1 MTQTLIDPRMFNTA
15 QALGAHDGSSL
26 TGLAS
31 DVVKLAETD
40 ITVATATV
48 DFTDISATY
57 DQYMFVGSNLNRSG
71 AANTSMGVRFSNNGG
86 SSFHSSNYM
95 YVYNDTIT
103 YSGGGPSVGSDGSYS
118 YNRIRFMGSV
128 NATTFA
134 GSFTMF
140 LYNPLDSSH
149 FTYVNGVATKI
160 YDVTNDPF
168 SSIVFAGKYNT
179 AEANDAVQFALES
192 GSFADGKITMY
203 GIK

>member
-1 MTQTLIDPRMFNTA
+1 MFDIA
-15 QALGAHDGSSL
+15 QPLGAHDGSSL
-26 TGLAS
+26 TGLPS
-31 DVVKLAETD
+31 DLVKLAETD
-40 ITVATATV
+40 ITGATATV
-48 DFTDISATY
+48 DFTAISSTY
-57 DQYMFVGSNLNRSG
+57 DQYMFIGSNLNRSG

-95 YVYNDTIT
+95 YAYCDTIT

-118 YNRIRFMGSV
+118 YNRIRIMGSV

-134 GSFTMF
+134 GSFTMY

-149 FTYVNGVATKI
+149 FTYVNGVSTKI

-168 SSIVFAGKYNT
+168 STINFAGKYNT